1 MGRPN
6 TLAQTGGETFV
17 TKASYGPSSEP
28 ASVTAFGIVNWW
40 SYNSMLQVTQTAQ
53 DGIQMT
59 YGYSATQNNGKVA
72 SAKDATLGETVNY
85 TYDLLN
91 RLAAAKA
98 TDNAWGNAYV
108 YDGYGNLLQKNVTAG
123 SAPSLLQTV
132 NVGNNQIN
140 TTQRDTYDANGNQT
154 GTYSFA
160 GVVFQYDIEN
170 RVVAIQGEGAV
181 YAYNAQNQR
190 VWRATTVSG
199 KTTEVFYFY
208 GIDGKMIQSY
218 APTYPVYQGETYM
231 ALGTEEQGLYFAG
244 RLVGRSS
251 GLGSLEAVST
261 DGIGTARWDNSLNGL
276 EAWFYP
282 WGEER
287 GTVTAD
293 DRVKFAT
300 YRRDS
305 ESSLDYAGNRYYD
318 NVTGRFLSPDPY
330 MANSGGPGVPS
341 DPQSWNRYAYVLGDP
356 VSHSDRTGLYVDA
369 EDCIEDPAACEADDW
384 GGGWG
389 VGVGF
394 GGGGFGGGGSF
405 VPVLGPNPNW
415 QTWGQVL
422 SNVSAWDA
430 LIASALVG
438 ESQQRVSEPGYRY
451 VAYLKDVG
459 DCYRNQ
465 AFGGG
470 SVVRE
475 RTYEAFDEFGN
486 PYSSPTL
493 TISEHNY
500 VQSGSL
506 SAYGGVWHVDQNGEF
521 TDILSR
527 GGGPDTTEFQQ
538 FSASNSSGLNS
549 FANMPVMVYDA
560 TLPNGPFFGTLG
572 IVLRQHSVW
581 INGNSGV
588 GLPPCN

>member
-1 MGRPN
+1 
-6 TLAQTGGETFV
+6 
-17 TKASYGPSSEP
+17 
-28 ASVTAFGIVNWW
+28 
-40 SYNSMLQVTQTAQ
+40 MLQVTQTAQ

-72 SAKDATLGETVNY
+72 SATDATLGETVNY

-91 RLAAAKA
+91 RLASAAA
-98 TDNAWGNAYV
+98 TDNAWGDAYV

-190 VWRATTVSG
+190 VWRAATVSG

-318 NVTGRFLSPDPY
+318 NVTGRFMTADPY
-330 MANSGGPGVPS
+330 LANGGGPGNPT
-341 DPQSWNRYAYVLGDP
+341 DPQSWNRYAYTRGDP
-356 VSHSDRTGLYVDA
+356 VNRFDPWGTCDTSGDTATSVTVCASGDPVQTQSVGSGASGGVFYFSTSGFPQAHTGWDQSHESQVELVGIDNALYKASVDCLKEQVGNTISAALAAAAGLAGQNWVSTAGKFAGATSGTSLISQFLSDVLPQRIPVSLPTLTNAG
-369 EDCIEDPAACEADDW
+369 IK
-384 GGGWG
+384 
-389 VGVGF
+389 F
-394 GGGGFGGGGSF
+394 T
-405 VPVLGPNPNW
+405 PVLGRILGRWVP
-415 QTWGQVL
+415 
-422 SNVSAWDA
+422 
-430 LIASALVG
+430 IVG
-438 ESQQRVSEPGYRY
+438 Y
-451 VAYLKDVG
+451 VFLAYDYK
-459 DCYRNQ
+459 
-465 AFGGG
+465 A
-470 SVVRE
+470 
-475 RTYEAFDEFGN
+475 
-486 PYSSPTL
+486 
-493 TISEHNY
+493 
-500 VQSGSL
+500 
-506 SAYGGVWHVDQNGEF
+506 F
-521 TDILSR
+521 TDCVDSKIQAAAK
-527 GGGPDTTEFQQ
+527 E
-538 FSASNSSGLNS
+538 AAGL
-549 FANMPVMVYDA
+549 
-560 TLPNGPFFGTLG
+560 LG
-572 IVLRQHSVW
+572 SPH
-581 INGNSGV
+581 
-588 GLPPCN
+588 P